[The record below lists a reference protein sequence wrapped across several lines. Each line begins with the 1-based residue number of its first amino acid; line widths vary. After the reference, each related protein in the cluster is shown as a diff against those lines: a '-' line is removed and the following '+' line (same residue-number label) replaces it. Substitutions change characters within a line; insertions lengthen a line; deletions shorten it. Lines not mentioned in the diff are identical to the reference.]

1 MTKTQSKITR
11 DSALLA
17 LIQKLT
23 ETPGPSGQESLIR
36 AAVLEE
42 IKDHADEIRTDALGS
57 LIARVGSKQDGGM
70 RVMISAHI
78 DEIGLMVTHVDAN
91 GFARFIAIGGVSP
104 LTCIGG
110 RVLFMNGARGVIG
123 CERLEPNAAPTLD
136 KLFIDTGA
144 LSKADCPVSVGDVCG
159 FERPFLDLG
168 AHLVAK
174 SMDDRVAAVIA
185 IQALRALKKTPHEV
199 YFVFSVQEEVGL
211 RGATT
216 AAFGVNP
223 DIGLAVDVTRTGDTP
238 RGIKM
243 EVALDKGPAIK
254 VRDSSFIADPRVVN
268 WMASSAE
275 SARIPYQLEVLEAG
289 GTDGRAIQLAHA
301 GVPAGCLSIPCR
313 YIHSPSEMVSYTDV
327 ENAVRLLVRLLS
339 EEIRLEY
346 STESAF

>member
-1 MTKTQSKITR
+1 MTKTQSNNLR
-11 DSALLA
+11 DEALLA
-17 LIQKLT
+17 LIRKLV
-23 ETPGPSGQESLIR
+23 ETPGPSGQEGLIR

-42 IKDHADEIRTDALGS
+42 IKAHVDEVRTDALGN
-57 LIARVGSKQDGGM
+57 LIARVGTKQAGGL
-70 RVMISAHI
+70 RVMVSAHI

-104 LTCIGG
+104 LSCIGG

-123 CERLEPNAAPTLD
+123 CERLEPNSAPTLE

-144 LSKADCPVSVGDVCG
+144 LSREDCPVSVGDVCG

-174 SMDDRVAAVIA
+174 SMDDRVSAAVA

-216 AAFGVNP
+216 AAYGVNP
-223 DIGLAVDVTRTGDTP
+223 DVGLAVDVTRTGDTP
-238 RGIKM
+238 RTVKM

-268 WMASSAE
+268 WMVAA
-275 SARIPYQLEVLEAG
+275 AKAAKLPYQLEVLEAG

-313 YIHSPSEMVSYTDV
+313 YIHSPSEMVSYADV
-327 ENAVRLLVRLLS
+327 ENAVKLLVQLLS
-339 EEIRLEY
+339 EEIKLD
-346 STESAF
+346 